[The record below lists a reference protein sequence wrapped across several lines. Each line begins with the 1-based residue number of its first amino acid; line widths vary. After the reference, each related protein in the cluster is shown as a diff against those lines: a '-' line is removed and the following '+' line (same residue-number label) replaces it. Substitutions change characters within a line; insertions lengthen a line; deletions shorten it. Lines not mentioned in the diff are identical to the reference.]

1 MYESKKSSTRKD
13 PYKYQK
19 SSYNRN
25 FHNSTHFNHHKYI
38 KYKQK
43 YNHITPPAD
52 PDEEL
57 IFQKV
62 FDSKNQQK
70 RHTYKELDEI
80 TTTPISK
87 ENKFDNK
94 ENFSLNSNLDNMKTK
109 MRTNDA
115 NVNSDINRGVK
126 ESQRKLDEWGNE
138 MRNKF
143 KNVGKECRPNNVFKR
158 AWNGEVGLGKTGNRA
173 AMIGIPVAA
182 AGTALALRKKKKEKE
197 EEEESRKKSK

>member
-1 MYESKKSSTRKD
+1 MIILRQKEFKEIVAKPSLRKQLN
-13 PYKYQK
+13 KMG
-19 SSYNRN
+19 
-25 FHNSTHFNHHKYI
+25 
-38 KYKQK
+38 
-43 YNHITPPAD
+43 
-52 PDEEL
+52 E
-57 IFQKV
+57 
-62 FDSKNQQK
+62 
-70 RHTYKELDEI
+70 EI
-80 TTTPISK
+80 T
-87 ENKFDNK
+87 
-94 ENFSLNSNLDNMKTK
+94 NS
-109 MRTNDA
+109 
-115 NVNSDINRGVK
+115 VNSDINRGVK